1 MLPAFEVKTLQ
12 KIQHSAV
19 SLEMRTTSP
28 SNVIFNPWVLLLL
41 FCGFVGPFA
50 LDFHLHYPDEIYY
63 RDAAVKMLQTEDY
76 LTTYLGSGE
85 LRFKKP
91 ILTYWAVLAG
101 FKLFG
106 VHAFGSRIF
115 FLLAGAATVGLTYLL
130 GKTVFG
136 DRRIAGTAALISA
149 SNPILIFAATRSIPD
164 VLLVLTLT
172 GSALGFVGLLRD
184 GEQAKKMFLWLLYL
198 GLALAFEVKGLP
210 ALALGGIGILYLRFN
225 PWQRISWKKLL
236 YFPALLVA
244 LGIALFWFFAMW
256 QLHGPDF
263 LASFL
268 EDQVGTRVTSR
279 VWLVLQN
286 GTVASLLLLGM
297 FLPWVAL
304 AIPKLK
310 SALVTAWKENPQFFV
325 FALLWGLAIVG
336 MGALTSKFYERYLLP
351 VAPVLA
357 LWLAWILV
365 RGGGIDR
372 AKGLKVA
379 ALLLLSLVA
388 LVVGVNAWILVTGS
402 SILIKSFVFSDINW
416 VFLTGSSGGLEVVY
430 VGLGVLFLG
439 YGLRTLLRSAVL
451 PPKLLA
457 LSILF
462 LFFQVTG
469 ITRLISLPH
478 QGSQVAKAVE
488 DIGID
493 GAIGFAGNLH
503 EGSKIRM
510 SLGTS
515 YDLVDLSREGWK
527 EEAKNYNYLIMED
540 RLLSEWDTVGYRVRV
555 ASTHLDSKAIP
566 DFIRASSSAEREE
579 LREEHGKRYFFL
591 QKK

>member
-1 MLPAFEVKTLQ
+1 MRTAQ
-12 KIQHSAV
+12 SSAV
-19 SLEMRTTSP
+19 IS
-28 SNVIFNPWVLLLL
+28 NPWVLLLL
-41 FCGFVGPFA
+41 FCGLVGPFA

-63 RDAAVKMLQTEDY
+63 RDAAVKMLQTGDY

-130 GKTVFG
+130 GKTIFG
-136 DRRIAGTAALISA
+136 DRKIAGTAALIAA

-164 VLLVLTLT
+164 VLLVLTIT
-172 GSALGFVGLLRD
+172 VAALGFAGLLRD
-184 GEQAKKMFLWLLYL
+184 GEQAKKKFLWLLYL

-210 ALALGGIGILYLRFN
+210 AVALGGIGVLYLRFN
-225 PWQRISWKKLL
+225 PWQRLSWKKLL
-236 YFPALLVA
+236 YLPALLVA
-244 LGIALFWFFAMW
+244 IGIAVFWFVAMW
-256 QLHGPDF
+256 QLHGPAF
-263 LASFL
+263 LDSFL

-279 VWLVLQN
+279 LLLVLQN
-286 GTVASLLLLGM
+286 GTVASLLVVGM

-304 AIPKLK
+304 AIPKVK
-310 SALVTAWKENPQFFV
+310 DTLVTAWKENPQFFA

-357 LWLAWILV
+357 LWLAWIVV
-365 RGGGIDR
+365 RGGGLER
-372 AKGLKVA
+372 VKGLKIA
-379 ALLLLSLVA
+379 AVFLLSLVT
-388 LVVGVNAWILVTGS
+388 LVVGVNAWILVTES
-402 SILIKSFVFSDINW
+402 SVRLKSFVFSEINW
-416 VFLTGSSGGLEVVY
+416 VFLTGSSGELAFIY

-439 YGLRTLLRSAVL
+439 YGVWAFLRSAVL

-469 ITRLISLPH
+469 VTRLISLPH
-478 QGSQVAKAVE
+478 QGVQAAAVVEEMGVA
-488 DIGID
+488 GP
-493 GAIGFAGNLH
+493 IGFAGNLH
-503 EGSKIRM
+503 DGSKIRM
-510 SLGTS
+510 SLGTA

-527 EEAKNYNYLIMED
+527 EEAKSYTYLILED
-540 RLLSEWDTVGYRVRV
+540 RLLSEWDTVGYEVRV
-555 ASTHLDSKAIP
+555 ASTHLDSKSIP
-566 DFIRASSSAEREE
+566 DFLRASSTAAREE
-579 LREEHGKRYFFL
+579 LRVKQNRRYFL
-591 QKK
+591 LHKK

>member
-1 MLPAFEVKTLQ
+1 MRTAQ
-12 KIQHSAV
+12 SSAV
-19 SLEMRTTSP
+19 
-28 SNVIFNPWVLLLL
+28 IANPWVLLLL
-41 FCGFVGPFA
+41 FCGLVGPFA

-91 ILTYWAVLAG
+91 ILTYWAVLSG

-136 DRRIAGTAALISA
+136 DRKIAGTAALIAA
-149 SNPILIFAATRSIPD
+149 SNPILIFASTRSIPD
-164 VLLVLTLT
+164 VLLVLTIT
-172 GSALGFVGLLRD
+172 VSALGFAGLLRD
-184 GEQAKKMFLWLLYL
+184 GEQAKKKFLWLLYL

-210 ALALGGIGILYLRFN
+210 AVALGWIGLLYLRFN
-225 PWQRISWKKLL
+225 LWQQVSWKKLL
-236 YFPALLVA
+236 YLPALVVA
-244 LGIALFWFFAMW
+244 LGIAVFWFVAMW
-256 QLHGPDF
+256 QLHGPAF
-263 LASFL
+263 LDSFL

-279 VWLVLQN
+279 LLLVLQN
-286 GTVASLLLLGM
+286 GTVASVLLAGM

-304 AIPKLK
+304 AIPKAK
-310 SALVTAWKENPQFFV
+310 DTVVKARKENPQFFA
-325 FALLWGLAIVG
+325 FALLWGLAILG

-365 RGGGIDR
+365 RGGGLER
-372 AKGLKVA
+372 AKGLKLA
-379 ALLLLSLVA
+379 AVFLLSLVA
-388 LVVGVNAWILVTGS
+388 LLVGVNAWILVTGS
-402 SILIKSFVFSDINW
+402 SEWLS
-416 VFLTGSSGGLEVVY
+416 LVY

-439 YGLRTLLRSAVL
+439 YGGWAVLRSAVL

-462 LFFQVTG
+462 LFFQVSG

-478 QGSQVAKAVE
+478 QGIQAAAVVE
-488 DIGID
+488 EMGV
-493 GAIGFAGNLH
+493 GSPIGFAGNLH
-503 EGSKIRM
+503 TGSKIRM
-510 SLGTS
+510 SLGTA

-527 EEAKNYNYLIMED
+527 EEAKNYSYLILED
-540 RLLSEWDTVGYRVRV
+540 RLLSDWDTVGYEVRV
-555 ASTHLDSKAIP
+555 ASIHMDSKAIP
-566 DFIRASSSAEREE
+566 DLLLARSSAEREQ
-579 LREEHGKRYFFL
+579 LRVEQVRRYYL
-591 QKK
+591 LEKK

>member
-1 MLPAFEVKTLQ
+1 MRAAQ
-12 KIQHSAV
+12 SSAV
-19 SLEMRTTSP
+19 
-28 SNVIFNPWVLLLL
+28 IANPWVLLLL
-41 FCGFVGPFA
+41 FCGLVGPFA

-63 RDAAVKMLQTEDY
+63 RDASVKMLQTGDY

-91 ILTYWAVLAG
+91 ILTYWVVLAG

-106 VHAFGSRIF
+106 VHAFGSRVF

-130 GKTVFG
+130 GKTIFG
-136 DRRIAGTAALISA
+136 DRKIAGTAALIAA
-149 SNPILIFAATRSIPD
+149 SNPILIFASTRSIPD
-164 VLLVLTLT
+164 VLLVLTIT
-172 GSALGFVGLLRD
+172 VAALGFAGLLRD
-184 GEQAKKMFLWLLYL
+184 GEQAKKKFLWLLYL

-210 ALALGGIGILYLRFN
+210 AVALGGIGILYLRFN
-225 PWQRISWKKLL
+225 PWQQVSWKKLL
-236 YFPALLVA
+236 YLPALLVA
-244 LGIALFWFFAMW
+244 LGIAVFWFVAMW
-256 QLHGPDF
+256 QLHGPAF
-263 LASFL
+263 LDSFL

-279 VWLVLQN
+279 LLLVLQN
-286 GTVASLLLLGM
+286 GTVASLLLVGM

-310 SALVTAWKENPQFFV
+310 DTLVTAWKENPQFFA

-357 LWLAWILV
+357 LWLAWIVV
-365 RGGGIDR
+365 RGGGLER
-372 AKGLKVA
+372 VKGLKIA
-379 ALLLLSLVA
+379 AVFLLSLVT
-388 LVVGVNAWILVTGS
+388 LVVGVNAWILVTES
-402 SILIKSFVFSDINW
+402 SVRLKSFVFSEINW
-416 VFLTGSSGGLEVVY
+416 VFLTGSSGELAFIY

-439 YGLRTLLRSAVL
+439 YGVWTLLHSSDL

-478 QGSQVAKAVE
+478 QGVQAAAVVE
-488 DIGID
+488 EMGEA
-493 GAIGFAGNLH
+493 GPIGFAGNLH

-510 SLGTS
+510 SLGIA

-527 EEAKNYNYLIMED
+527 EEAKSYTYLILED
-540 RLLSEWDTVGYRVRV
+540 RLLSEWDTVGYEVRV

-566 DFIRASSSAEREE
+566 DFLRASSTAAREE
-579 LREEHGKRYFFL
+579 LRLKQGKSYFLL

>member
-1 MLPAFEVKTLQ
+1 MRAAQP
-12 KIQHSAV
+12 SAV
-19 SLEMRTTSP
+19 IS
-28 SNVIFNPWVLLLL
+28 NPWVLLLL
-41 FCGFVGPFA
+41 FCVLVGPFA

-63 RDAAVKMLQTEDY
+63 RDAAVKMLQTGDY

-130 GKTVFG
+130 GKTIFG
-136 DRRIAGTAALISA
+136 DRKIAGTAALIAA
-149 SNPILIFAATRSIPD
+149 SNPILIFASTRSIPD
-164 VLLVLTLT
+164 VLLVLTMT
-172 GSALGFVGLLRD
+172 GSALGFAGLLRD
-184 GEQAKKMFLWLLYL
+184 GEQAKKKFLWLLYL

-210 ALALGGIGILYLRFN
+210 AMALGGIGILYLRFN
-225 PWQRISWKKLL
+225 PWQRVSWKKLL
-236 YFPALLVA
+236 YLPALLVA
-244 LGIALFWFFAMW
+244 LGIAMFWFVAMW
-256 QLHGPDF
+256 QLHGPVF
-263 LASFL
+263 LAIFL

-279 VWLVLQN
+279 LLLVLQN
-286 GTVASLLLLGM
+286 GTVASLLLVGM

-304 AIPKLK
+304 AIPKAK
-310 SALVTAWKENPQFFV
+310 DTLVTAWKENPQFFA
-325 FALLWGLAIVG
+325 FALLWGLAILG

-365 RGGGIDR
+365 RGGGFER

-379 ALLLLSLVA
+379 AMILLSLVT
-388 LVVGVNAWILVTGS
+388 LVVGVNVWMVITGS
-402 SILIKSFVFSDINW
+402 GDGLSF
-416 VFLTGSSGGLEVVY
+416 VY

-439 YGLRTLLRSAVL
+439 YGVWAFLRSSVL

-469 ITRLISLPH
+469 VTRLISLPH
-478 QGSQVAKAVE
+478 QGVQAAAVVEEMGVA
-488 DIGID
+488 GP
-493 GAIGFAGNLH
+493 IGFAGNLH

-510 SLGTS
+510 SLGTA

-527 EEAKNYNYLIMED
+527 EEAKNYTYLILED
-540 RLLSEWDTVGYRVRV
+540 RLLSEWDTVGYEVRV

-566 DFIRASSSAEREE
+566 DFLRASSSAAREE
-579 LREEHGKRYFFL
+579 LRAKQGKSYYFL

>member
-1 MLPAFEVKTLQ
+1 MRTAQP
-12 KIQHSAV
+12 SAV
-19 SLEMRTTSP
+19 IS
-28 SNVIFNPWVLLLL
+28 NPWVLLLL
-41 FCGFVGPFA
+41 FCVLVGPFA

-63 RDAAVKMLQTEDY
+63 RDAAVKMLQTGDY

-136 DRRIAGTAALISA
+136 DRKIAGVAALIAA

-172 GSALGFVGLLRD
+172 GSALGFAGLLRD
-184 GEQAKKMFLWLLYL
+184 GEQAKKKFLWLLYL

-210 ALALGGIGILYLRFN
+210 AVALGGIGILYLRFN
-225 PWQRISWKKLL
+225 PWQRVSWKKLL
-236 YFPALLVA
+236 YLPALLVA
-244 LGIALFWFFAMW
+244 LGIAMFWFVAMW
-256 QLHGPDF
+256 QLHGPVF
-263 LASFL
+263 LAIFL

-279 VWLVLQN
+279 LLLVLQN
-286 GTVASLLLLGM
+286 GTVASLLLVGM

-304 AIPKLK
+304 AIPKAK
-310 SALVTAWKENPQFFV
+310 DTLVTAWKENPQFFA
-325 FALLWGLAIVG
+325 FALLWGLAILG

-365 RGGGIDR
+365 RGGGFER

-379 ALLLLSLVA
+379 AMILLSLVT
-388 LVVGVNAWILVTGS
+388 LVVGVNVWMVITGS
-402 SILIKSFVFSDINW
+402 GDGLSF
-416 VFLTGSSGGLEVVY
+416 VY

-439 YGLRTLLRSAVL
+439 YGVWAFLRSSVL

-469 ITRLISLPH
+469 VTRLISLPH
-478 QGSQVAKAVE
+478 QGVQAAAVVEEMGVA
-488 DIGID
+488 GP
-493 GAIGFAGNLH
+493 IGFAGNLH

-510 SLGTS
+510 SLGTA

-527 EEAKNYNYLIMED
+527 EEAKNYTYLILED
-540 RLLSEWDTVGYRVRV
+540 RLLSEWDTVGYEVRV

-566 DFIRASSSAEREE
+566 DFLRASSSAAREE
-579 LREEHGKRYFFL
+579 LRAKQGKSYYFL

>member
-1 MLPAFEVKTLQ
+1 MRAAQ
-12 KIQHSAV
+12 SSAV
-19 SLEMRTTSP
+19 
-28 SNVIFNPWVLLLL
+28 IANPWVLLLL
-41 FCGFVGPFA
+41 FCGLVGPFA

-63 RDAAVKMLQTEDY
+63 RDAAVKMLQTGDY

-106 VHAFGSRIF
+106 VHALGSRFF

-136 DRRIAGTAALISA
+136 DRKIAGTAALIAA

-164 VLLVLTLT
+164 VLLVLTIT
-172 GSALGFVGLLRD
+172 GSALGFAGLLRD
-184 GEQAKKMFLWLLYL
+184 GEQAKKKFLWLLYL

-210 ALALGGIGILYLRFN
+210 AVALGGIGILYLRFN

-236 YFPALLVA
+236 FLPALLVA
-244 LGIALFWFFAMW
+244 LAIAVFWFVAMW
-256 QLHGPDF
+256 HLHGPAF
-263 LASFL
+263 LDSFL

-279 VWLVLQN
+279 LLLVLQN
-286 GTVASLLLLGM
+286 GTVASLLLVGM
-297 FLPWVAL
+297 FLPWVTL

-310 SALVTAWKENPQFFV
+310 DTVVTAWKENPQFFA
-325 FALLWGLAIVG
+325 FALLWGLAILG

-351 VAPVLA
+351 VAPMLA

-365 RGGGIDR
+365 RGGGLER
-372 AKGLKVA
+372 AKALKVA
-379 ALLLLSLVA
+379 AVILLSLVT
-388 LVVGVNAWILVTGS
+388 LVVGVNCWFLATGS
-402 SILIKSFVFSDINW
+402 SEW
-416 VFLTGSSGGLEVVY
+416 VPVIY

-439 YGLRTLLRSAVL
+439 YGIWAILRSAVL

-462 LFFQVTG
+462 LFFQLTG

-478 QGSQVAKAVE
+478 QGVQAAAVVEEMGVA
-488 DIGID
+488 GP
-493 GAIGFAGNLH
+493 IGFAGNLH

-510 SLGTS
+510 SLGTA

-527 EEAKNYNYLIMED
+527 EEAKSYTYLILED
-540 RLLSEWDTVGYRVRV
+540 RLLSEWDTVGYEVRV

-566 DFIRASSSAEREE
+566 DFLRARSTTAREE
-579 LREEHGKRYFFL
+579 LRVKQGIRYFLL

>member
-1 MLPAFEVKTLQ
+1 MRAAPT
-12 KIQHSAV
+12 SAV
-19 SLEMRTTSP
+19 IS
-28 SNVIFNPWVLLLL
+28 NPWVLLLL
-41 FCGFVGPFA
+41 FCGLVGPFA

-63 RDAAVKMLQTEDY
+63 RDAAVKMMQTGDY

-106 VHAFGSRIF
+106 VHAFGSRFF

-149 SNPILIFAATRSIPD
+149 SNPILIFAASRSIPD

-172 GSALGFVGLLRD
+172 GSALGFAGLLRD
-184 GEQAKKMFLWLLYL
+184 GEQTKKKFLWLLYL

-210 ALALGGIGILYLRFN
+210 AVALGGIGVLYLRFN

-236 YFPALLVA
+236 YLPALLVA
-244 LGIALFWFFAMW
+244 LGIALFWFAAMW
-256 QLHGPDF
+256 QLHGSVF

-279 VWLVLQN
+279 VLLVLQN
-286 GTVASLLLLGM
+286 AAVASLLLVGM
-297 FLPWVAL
+297 FFPWIAL

-310 SALVTAWKENPQFFV
+310 NTMATAWKENPQFFA
-325 FALLWGLAIVG
+325 FALLWGLAILG

-365 RGGGIDR
+365 RGGGLDR
-372 AKGLKVA
+372 AKGLKIA
-379 ALLLLSLVA
+379 AVFLLSLVG
-388 LVVGVNAWILVTGS
+388 LVVGVNAWLLGTGS
-402 SILIKSFVFSDINW
+402 GDSWSFVYL
-416 VFLTGSSGGLEVVY
+416 V
-430 VGLGVLFLG
+430 LGVLFLG
-439 YGLRTLLRSAVL
+439 YGVWAILRSAIL
-451 PPKLLA
+451 PPKVLA

-462 LFFQVTG
+462 LFFQVSG

-478 QGSQVAKAVE
+478 QGVQAKEVVE
-488 DIGID
+488 QLRVNGSIC
-493 GAIGFAGNLH
+493 FAGGLH

-510 SLGTS
+510 SLGPA
-515 YDLVDLSREGWK
+515 YELVHLSRDGWK
-527 EEAKNYNYLIMED
+527 EEAKEFRYLILED
-540 RLLSEWDTVGYRVRV
+540 RLLSEWDTLGYNVQV
-555 ASTHLDSKAIP
+555 ASTDLDSKAIP
-566 DFIRASSSAEREE
+566 DFLLAGSSAEREK
-579 LREEHGKRYFFL
+579 LRMKQGRTYFL
-591 QKK
+591 LIKK

>member
-1 MLPAFEVKTLQ
+1 MRTAQP
-12 KIQHSAV
+12 SAV
-19 SLEMRTTSP
+19 IS
-28 SNVIFNPWVLLLL
+28 NPWLLLLL
-41 FCGFVGPFA
+41 FCGLIGPFA
-50 LDFHLHYPDEIYY
+50 LDFHMHYPDEIYY
-63 RDAAVKMLQTEDY
+63 RDAAVKMLQTGDY

-106 VHAFGSRIF
+106 VHAFGSRFF

-164 VLLVLTLT
+164 VLLVLTMT
-172 GSALGFVGLLRD
+172 GSALGFAGILRD
-184 GEQAKKMFLWLLYL
+184 GEQAKKKFLWLLYL
-198 GLALAFEVKGLP
+198 GLGFAFEVKGLP
-210 ALALGGIGILYLRFN
+210 AVALGGIGILYLLFN
-225 PWQRISWKKLL
+225 PWKRISWKKLFYL
-236 YFPALLVA
+236 PALILA
-244 LGIALFWFFAMW
+244 LCIALFWFVAMW
-256 QLHGPDF
+256 KLHGPVF

-279 VWLVLQN
+279 VLLVLQN
-286 GTVASLLLLGM
+286 GTVASLLLVGI

-310 SALVTAWKENPQFFV
+310 STLVNAWKENPQFFA
-325 FALLWGLAIVG
+325 FAILWGLAILG

-365 RGGGIDR
+365 RGGGLDR
-372 AKGLKVA
+372 AKGMKIA
-379 ALLLLSLVA
+379 AVFLLSLVA
-388 LVVGVNAWILVTGS
+388 LLVGVNAWLLGTGS
-402 SILIKSFVFSDINW
+402 ADGLSF
-416 VFLTGSSGGLEVVY
+416 VY
-430 VGLGVLFLG
+430 VGIGILFLG
-439 YGLRTLLRSAVL
+439 YGVWEFLRSDIL
-451 PPKLLA
+451 PPKVLT
-457 LSILF
+457 LSLLF

-478 QGSQVAKAVE
+478 QGSQVAKVVE
-488 DIGID
+488 EIGLE
-493 GAIGFAGNLH
+493 GPIGFAGNFH

-510 SLGTS
+510 SLGPA
-515 YDLVDLSREGWK
+515 YEVVDLPRDGWK
-527 EEAKNYNYLIMED
+527 EEAKGYNYLILED
-540 RLLSEWDTVGYRVRV
+540 RLLSEWDTVGYKEVRV

-566 DFIRASSSAEREE
+566 DFLRASSSAEREE
-579 LREEHGKRYFFL
+579 LREERAKRYYFL

>member
-1 MLPAFEVKTLQ
+1 MGAKGFLKSTFLTAFGQNASCFCSNSLQ
-12 KIQHSAV
+12 KSQLPAV
-19 SLEMRTTSP
+19 SLGMRAAPTSVLI
-28 SNVIFNPWVLLLL
+28 SNPWVLLLL
-41 FCGFVGPFA
+41 FCGLLGPFA

-63 RDAAVKMLQTEDY
+63 RDAAVKMLQTGDY

-106 VHAFGSRIF
+106 VHALGSRIF

-136 DRRIAGTAALISA
+136 DRKIAGTAALISA

-172 GSALGFVGLLRD
+172 VSALGFAGLLRD
-184 GEQAKKMFLWLLYL
+184 GEQAKNKFLWMLYL
-198 GLALAFEVKGLP
+198 GLGLAFEVKGLP
-210 ALALGGIGILYLRFN
+210 AVALGGIGVLYLRFN

-236 YFPALLVA
+236 YLPALLVA
-244 LGIALFWFFAMW
+244 LGIALFWFVAMW
-256 QLHGPDF
+256 QLHGPAF

-279 VWLVLQN
+279 VLLVLQN
-286 GTVASLLLLGM
+286 GTVASLLLVGM

-310 SALVTAWKENPQFFV
+310 STLATVWKENPQFFA

-365 RGGGIDR
+365 RGGGLER

-379 ALLLLSLVA
+379 AIFLLSLVG
-388 LVVGVNAWILVTGS
+388 LVLGVNAWLLGTGS
-402 SILIKSFVFSDINW
+402 GDGWSFVY
-416 VFLTGSSGGLEVVY
+416 LA
-430 VGLGVLFLG
+430 LGVLFVG
-439 YGLRTLLRSAVL
+439 YGLWALLQSAVL
-451 PPKLLA
+451 PPKELA

-462 LFFQVTG
+462 LFFQLSG

-478 QGSQVAKAVE
+478 QGIQAKEAVE
-488 DIGID
+488 QLRLD
-493 GAIGFAGNLH
+493 APIGFAGGLH

-510 SLGTS
+510 SLGPG
-515 YDLVDLSREGWK
+515 YELIDLSRENWK
-527 EEAKNYNYLIMED
+527 EGAKGFKYLILED
-540 RLLSEWDTVGYRVRV
+540 RLLVDWDTLGYEVHV
-555 ASTHLDSKAIP
+555 ASTHLNSKAIP
-566 DFIRASSSAEREE
+566 DFLKASSSAERKKI
-579 LREEHGKRYFFL
+579 REEQGKRYYFL

>member
-1 MLPAFEVKTLQ
+1 MRAAPT
-12 KIQHSAV
+12 SAV
-19 SLEMRTTSP
+19 IS
-28 SNVIFNPWVLLLL
+28 NPWVLLLL
-41 FCGFVGPFA
+41 FCGLLGPFA

-63 RDAAVKMLQTEDY
+63 RDAAVKMMQTGDY

-91 ILTYWAVLAG
+91 ILTYWAVLSG

-106 VHAFGSRIF
+106 VHAFGSRFF

-172 GSALGFVGLLRD
+172 GSALGFAGLLRD
-184 GEQAKKMFLWLLYL
+184 GEQAKSKFLWLLYL

-210 ALALGGIGILYLRFN
+210 AVALGGIGILYLLYN

-236 YFPALLVA
+236 YLPALLVA
-244 LGIALFWFFAMW
+244 LGIALFWFVAMW
-256 QLHGPDF
+256 QLHGPVF

-279 VWLVLQN
+279 VLLVLQN
-286 GTVASLLLLGM
+286 GTVASLLLVGM
-297 FLPWVAL
+297 LLPWVAL

-310 SALVTAWKENPQFFV
+310 STLATAWKENPQFFV

-365 RGGGIDR
+365 RGGGLER
-372 AKGLKVA
+372 AKGLKIA
-379 ALLLLSLVA
+379 AVFLLSLVG
-388 LVVGVNAWILVTGS
+388 LVVGVNAWILVTES
-402 SILIKSFVFSDINW
+402 SVRLKSFVFSEINW
-416 VFLTGSSGGLEVVY
+416 VFLTGSSKGLAVFY

-462 LFFQVTG
+462 LFFQLSG

-478 QGSQVAKAVE
+478 QGNQAQEVVQE
-488 DIGID
+488 QGIN
-493 GAIGFAGNLH
+493 APIGFAGNLH
-503 EGSKIRM
+503 VGSKIRM
-510 SLGTS
+510 SLGPA
-515 YDLVDLSREGWK
+515 YDLIDLSRENWK
-527 EEAKNYNYLIMED
+527 EEAKGYSYLILED
-540 RLLSEWDTVGYRVRV
+540 RLLSEWDTLGYTVQL
-555 ASTHLDSKAIP
+555 ASTDLDSKAIP
-566 DFIRASSSAEREE
+566 DFLLAGSSAERDK
-579 LREEHGKRYFFL
+579 LREEQGKRYYFL

>member
-1 MLPAFEVKTLQ
+1 M
-12 KIQHSAV
+12 SATPTP
-19 SLEMRTTSP
+19 SLIS
-28 SNVIFNPWVLLLL
+28 NPWVLLLL
-41 FCGFVGPFA
+41 FCGLLGPFA

-63 RDAAVKMLQTEDY
+63 RDAAVKMLQTGDY

-106 VHAFGSRIF
+106 VHALGSRIF
-115 FLLAGAATVGLTYLL
+115 FLLAGTATVGLTYLL
-130 GKTVFG
+130 GKILFG

-149 SNPILIFAATRSIPD
+149 SNSILIFAATRSIPD

-172 GSALGFVGLLRD
+172 VSALGFAGLLRD
-184 GEQAKKMFLWLLYL
+184 GEQAKNKFLWMLYL
-198 GLALAFEVKGLP
+198 GLGLAFEVKGLP
-210 ALALGGIGILYLRFN
+210 AVALGGIGVLYLRFN

-236 YFPALLVA
+236 YLPALLVA
-244 LGIALFWFFAMW
+244 LGIALFWFVAMW
-256 QLHGPDF
+256 ELHGPVF

-279 VWLVLQN
+279 VLLVLQN
-286 GTVASLLLLGM
+286 GTVASLLLVGM

-304 AIPKLK
+304 AIPKAKHTL
-310 SALVTAWKENPQFFV
+310 ATAWKENPQFFA

-365 RGGGIDR
+365 RGGGLER

-379 ALLLLSLVA
+379 AVFLLSLVA
-388 LVVGVNAWILVTGS
+388 LLVGVNAWILVTES
-402 SILIKSFVFSDINW
+402 SVQLKSFVFSEINW
-416 VFLTGSSGGLEVVY
+416 VFLTGSSRGLAVFY
-430 VGLGVLFLG
+430 VGMGVLFLG
-439 YGLRTLLRSAVL
+439 YGLRTLLRSSVM

-462 LFFQVTG
+462 LFFQLSG

-478 QGSQVAKAVE
+478 QGIQAKVAVE
-488 DIGID
+488 QLGVD
-493 GAIGFAGNLH
+493 APIGFAGNLH
-503 EGSKIRM
+503 VGSKIRM
-510 SLGTS
+510 SLGLG
-515 YDLVDLSREGWK
+515 YDLIDLSRENWK
-527 EEAKNYNYLIMED
+527 EEAKGYSYLILED
-540 RLLSEWDTVGYRVRV
+540 RLLSEWDTLGYTVKV
-555 ASTHLDSKAIP
+555 ASTDLASKAIP
-566 DFIRASSSAEREE
+566 DFISARSSAERDK
-579 LREEHGKRYFFL
+579 LRKEQGRTYFL
-591 QKK
+591 LEKK

>member
-1 MLPAFEVKTLQ
+1 MRTAQP
-12 KIQHSAV
+12 SAV
-19 SLEMRTTSP
+19 
-28 SNVIFNPWVLLLL
+28 IANPWVLVLL
-41 FCGFVGPFA
+41 FCGLVGPFA

-63 RDAAVKMLQTEDY
+63 RDAAVKMLQTGDY

-91 ILTYWAVLAG
+91 ILPYWAVLAG

-106 VHAFGSRIF
+106 VHAFGSRFF
-115 FLLAGAATVGLTYLL
+115 FLVAGAATVGLTYLL
-130 GKTVFG
+130 GKIVFG

-172 GSALGFVGLLRD
+172 GSALGFAGLLRD
-184 GEQAKKMFLWLLYL
+184 GEQAKKKFLWLLYL

-210 ALALGGIGILYLRFN
+210 AVALGGIGILYLRFN

-236 YFPALLVA
+236 YLPALIVA
-244 LGIALFWFFAMW
+244 IGIALFWFVAMW
-256 QLHGPDF
+256 QLHGPVF
-263 LASFL
+263 LAGFL

-279 VWLVLQN
+279 VLLVLQN
-286 GTVASLLLLGM
+286 GTVASLLLIGM

-310 SALVTAWKENPQFFV
+310 NALVTAWKENPQFFA
-325 FALLWGLAIVG
+325 FAILWGLAILG

-365 RGGGIDR
+365 RGGGLDR

-379 ALLLLSLVA
+379 AVLLLSLVA
-388 LVVGVNAWILVTGS
+388 LVVGVNAWLLFTGS
-402 SILIKSFVFSDINW
+402 GDGWSFVY
-416 VFLTGSSGGLEVVY
+416 LA
-430 VGLGVLFLG
+430 LGALFLG
-439 YGLRTLLRSAVL
+439 YGLWAFLRSAVL

-457 LSILF
+457 LSLLF

-478 QGSQVAKAVE
+478 QGVQAAAVVE
-488 DIGID
+488 EMGVR
-493 GAIGFAGNLH
+493 GPIGFAGNLH

-527 EEAKNYNYLIMED
+527 EEAKNYSYLILED
-540 RLLSEWDTVGYRVRV
+540 RLLSEWDTVGYRVQV

-566 DFIRASSSAEREE
+566 DFIRASSSAAREE
-579 LREEHGKRYFFL
+579 LWEEQGRSYYFL

>member
-1 MLPAFEVKTLQ
+1 MRAAPT
-12 KIQHSAV
+12 SAV
-19 SLEMRTTSP
+19 IS
-28 SNVIFNPWVLLLL
+28 NPWLLLLL
-41 FCGFVGPFA
+41 FCGLVGPFA
-50 LDFHLHYPDEIYY
+50 LDFHMHYPDEIYY
-63 RDAAVKMLQTEDY
+63 RDAAVKMMQTGDY

-106 VHAFGSRIF
+106 VHAFGSRFF

-130 GKTVFG
+130 GKIVFG
-136 DRRIAGTAALISA
+136 DRKIAGLAALISA

-172 GSALGFVGLLRD
+172 GSAVGFAGLLRD
-184 GEQAKKMFLWLLYL
+184 GNQAKSKFLWMLYL

-210 ALALGGIGILYLRFN
+210 ALALGGIGILYLLFN
-225 PWQRISWKKLL
+225 PWQRVSWKKLL
-236 YFPALLVA
+236 YLPALLVA
-244 LGIALFWFFAMW
+244 LCIALFWFVAMW
-256 QLHGPDF
+256 QLHGPVF
-263 LASFL
+263 LAGFL

-279 VWLVLQN
+279 VLLVLQN
-286 GTVASLLLLGM
+286 GTVASLLLVGM

-304 AIPKLK
+304 AIPKVK
-310 SALVTAWKENPQFFV
+310 SALATTWKENPQFFA

-365 RGGGIDR
+365 RGGGLDR

-379 ALLLLSLVA
+379 AVFLLSLVG

-402 SILIKSFVFSDINW
+402 SVRLKSFVFSEINW
-416 VFLTGSSGGLEVVY
+416 VFLTGSSRGLAVVY

-462 LFFQVTG
+462 LFFQISG

-478 QGSQVAKAVE
+478 QGVQAKEAVE
-488 DIGID
+488 QLGVD
-493 GAIGFAGNLH
+493 APIGFAGGLH

-510 SLGTS
+510 SLGPA
-515 YDLVDLSREGWK
+515 YDLIDLSRENWK
-527 EEAKNYNYLIMED
+527 EEAKGYSYLILED
-540 RLLSEWDTVGYRVRV
+540 RLLSEWDTLGYDVHV
-555 ASTHLDSKAIP
+555 ASIHLDSKAIP
-566 DFIRASSSAEREE
+566 DFLRASSSVEREE
-579 LREEHGKRYFFL
+579 LRVKQGRTYFL
-591 QKK
+591 LEKK

>member
-1 MLPAFEVKTLQ
+1 MRTAPS
-12 KIQHSAV
+12 SAV
-19 SLEMRTTSP
+19 IS
-28 SNVIFNPWVLLLL
+28 NPWVLALL
-41 FCGFVGPFA
+41 FCVLVGPFA

-63 RDAAVKMLQTEDY
+63 RDAAVKMLQTGDY

-136 DRRIAGTAALISA
+136 DRKIAGVAALIAA
-149 SNPILIFAATRSIPD
+149 SNPILIFASTRSIPD
-164 VLLVLTLT
+164 VLLVLTMT
-172 GSALGFVGLLRD
+172 GSALGFAGLLRD
-184 GEQAKKMFLWLLYL
+184 GEQAKKKFLWLLYL

-210 ALALGGIGILYLRFN
+210 AVALGGIGILYLRFN
-225 PWQRISWKKLL
+225 PWQRVSWKKLL
-236 YFPALLVA
+236 YLPALLVA
-244 LGIALFWFFAMW
+244 LGIAIFWFVAMW
-256 QLHGPDF
+256 QQHGPAF
-263 LASFL
+263 LDNFL

-279 VWLVLQN
+279 LLLVLQN
-286 GTVASLLLLGM
+286 GTVASLLLVGM

-304 AIPKLK
+304 AIPKVK
-310 SALVTAWKENPQFFV
+310 STLATAWKENPQFFA
-325 FALLWGLAIVG
+325 FAILWGLAILG

-365 RGGGIDR
+365 RGGGLDR

-379 ALLLLSLVA
+379 AVLLLSLVA
-388 LVVGVNAWILVTGS
+388 LVVGVNAWLLFTGS
-402 SILIKSFVFSDINW
+402 GDGWSFVY
-416 VFLTGSSGGLEVVY
+416 LA
-430 VGLGVLFLG
+430 LGVLFLG
-439 YGLRTLLRSAVL
+439 YGVWAFLRFAVL

-462 LFFQVTG
+462 LFFQLTG
-469 ITRLISLPH
+469 NTRLISLPH
-478 QGSQVAKAVE
+478 QGSQAAAVVE
-488 DIGID
+488 EIGVD
-493 GAIGFAGNLH
+493 GPIGFAGNLH

-510 SLGTS
+510 SLGTA

-527 EEAKNYNYLIMED
+527 EEAKNYSYLILED
-540 RLLSEWDTVGYRVRV
+540 RLLSEWDTVGYRVHV

-566 DFIRASSSAEREE
+566 DFIRASSSAAREE
-579 LREEHGKRYFFL
+579 LWVKQGRSYYFL
-591 QKK
+591 QNK

>member
-1 MLPAFEVKTLQ
+1 MRAAPS
-12 KIQHSAV
+12 SAV
-19 SLEMRTTSP
+19 IS
-28 SNVIFNPWVLLLL
+28 NPWVLLLL
-41 FCGFVGPFA
+41 FCGLVGPFA

-63 RDAAVKMLQTEDY
+63 RDAAVKMLQTGDY
-76 LTTYLGSGE
+76 LTTFLGSGE

-101 FKLFG
+101 FKFFG
-106 VHAFGSRIF
+106 VHAFGSRVF
-115 FLLAGAATVGLTYLL
+115 FLLAGATTVGLTYLL

-136 DRRIAGTAALISA
+136 DRKIAGTAALIAA

-164 VLLVLTLT
+164 VLLVLTIT
-172 GSALGFVGLLRD
+172 GSALGFAGLLRD
-184 GEQAKKMFLWLLYL
+184 GEQAKKKFLWLLYL

-225 PWQRISWKKLL
+225 PWQRISWRKLL
-236 YFPALLVA
+236 YLPALLVA
-244 LGIALFWFFAMW
+244 LAIAVSWFVAMW
-256 QLHGPDF
+256 KLHGPAF

-286 GTVASLLLLGM
+286 GTVASLLLVGM

-304 AIPKLK
+304 AIPKAK
-310 SALVTAWKENPQFFV
+310 DTLVKAWKENPQFFA
-325 FALLWGLAIVG
+325 FALLWGLAILG

-365 RGGGIDR
+365 RGGGLER
-372 AKGLKVA
+372 ANGLKVA
-379 ALLLLSLVA
+379 ALLLLSLVT
-388 LVVGVNAWILVTGS
+388 LLVGVNAWVLVTGS
-402 SILIKSFVFSDINW
+402 GGW
-416 VFLTGSSGGLEVVY
+416 VSVGYVV
-430 VGLGVLFLG
+430 LGVLFLG
-439 YGLRTLLRSAVL
+439 YGVWTFLRSAVL

-478 QGSQVAKAVE
+478 QGIQAAAIVKEIGAV
-488 DIGID
+488 GP
-493 GAIGFAGNLH
+493 IGFAGNLH
-503 EGSKIRM
+503 DGSKIRM
-510 SLGTS
+510 SLGTA

-527 EEAKNYNYLIMED
+527 EEAKNYTYLILED
-540 RLLSEWDTVGYRVRV
+540 RLLYEWDTVGYEVRV
-555 ASTHLDSKAIP
+555 AGSRLNSKAIP
-566 DFIRASSSAEREE
+566 DFIRASSLAEREE
-579 LREEHGKRYFFL
+579 LLVKQGRTYFL
-591 QKK
+591 LEKKESRKVSPPG

>member
-1 MLPAFEVKTLQ
+1 MRTAPS
-12 KIQHSAV
+12 SAV
-19 SLEMRTTSP
+19 
-28 SNVIFNPWVLLLL
+28 IANPWVLVLL
-41 FCGFVGPFA
+41 FCGLVGPFA

-63 RDAAVKMLQTEDY
+63 RDAAVKMLQNDDY

-106 VHAFGSRIF
+106 VHALGSRIF
-115 FLLAGAATVGLTYLL
+115 FLLGGAATVGLTYLL
-130 GKTVFG
+130 GKALFR
-136 DRRIAGTAALISA
+136 DRKIAGLAALIAA
-149 SNPILIFAATRSIPD
+149 SNPMLIFAATRSIPD

-172 GSALGFVGLLRD
+172 GSALGFAGLLRD
-184 GEQAKKMFLWLLYL
+184 GEQANKKFLWLLYL

-210 ALALGGIGILYLRFN
+210 AVALGGIGILYLRFN

-236 YFPALLVA
+236 YLPALLVA
-244 LGIALFWFFAMW
+244 IGIALFWFVAMW
-256 QLHGPDF
+256 QLYGPVF
-263 LASFL
+263 LAGFL

-279 VWLVLQN
+279 VLLVLQN
-286 GTVASLLLLGM
+286 GTVASLLLIGM
-297 FLPWVAL
+297 FLPWLAL
-304 AIPKLK
+304 AIPKAKDIL
-310 SALVTAWKENPQFFV
+310 ATAWKENPQFFA
-325 FALLWGLAIVG
+325 FAILWGLAILG

-365 RGGGIDR
+365 RGGGLDR

-379 ALLLLSLVA
+379 AVLLLSLVA
-388 LVVGVNAWILVTGS
+388 LVVGVNAWLLFTGS
-402 SILIKSFVFSDINW
+402 GDGWSFAY
-416 VFLTGSSGGLEVVY
+416 LA
-430 VGLGVLFLG
+430 LGVLFLG
-439 YGLRTLLRSAVL
+439 YGVRAFLRSAVL

-478 QGSQVAKAVE
+478 QGSQVATVVE
-488 DIGID
+488 EMGVE
-493 GAIGFAGNLH
+493 GPIGFAGSLH

-515 YDLVDLSREGWK
+515 YDLVDLSRDGWK
-527 EEAKNYNYLIMED
+527 EEAKNYSYLILED
-540 RLLSEWDTVGYRVRV
+540 RLLSEMDAVGFEVLV

-566 DFIRASSSAEREE
+566 DFVRASSSAKREK
-579 LREEHGKRYFFL
+579 LREEQGKRYYFL
-591 QKK
+591 QKKINPKESPSGLLD

>member
-1 MLPAFEVKTLQ
+1 MRTASS
-12 KIQHSAV
+12 SAV
-19 SLEMRTTSP
+19 IS
-28 SNVIFNPWVLLLL
+28 NPWVLLLL
-41 FCGFVGPFA
+41 FCGLVGPFA

-63 RDAAVKMLQTEDY
+63 RDAAVKMLQNGDY

-130 GKTVFG
+130 GKVLFR
-136 DRRIAGTAALISA
+136 DRKIAGLAALIAA
-149 SNPILIFAATRSIPD
+149 SNPILIFASTRSIPD
-164 VLLVLTLT
+164 ILLVLTIT
-172 GSALGFVGLLRD
+172 GSALGFAGLLRD
-184 GEQAKKMFLWLLYL
+184 GEQANKKFLWLLYL

-210 ALALGGIGILYLRFN
+210 AVALGGIGILYLRFN

-236 YFPALLVA
+236 YFPALLAA
-244 LGIALFWFFAMW
+244 LGIALFWFVAMW
-256 QLHGPDF
+256 QLHGPVF

-279 VWLVLQN
+279 VVLVLQN
-286 GTVASLLLLGM
+286 GTVASLLLVGM
-297 FLPWVAL
+297 FLPWAAL

-310 SALVTAWKENPQFFV
+310 PTVATAWKENPQFFAFV
-325 FALLWGLAIVG
+325 LLWGLAIVG

-365 RGGGIDR
+365 RGGGLDR
-372 AKGLKVA
+372 AKGLKIA
-379 ALLLLSLVA
+379 AVFLLSLVVF
-388 LVVGVNAWILVTGS
+388 VVGVNAWLLATGS
-402 SILIKSFVFSDINW
+402 SDGWSFVY
-416 VFLTGSSGGLEVVY
+416 LA
-430 VGLGVLFLG
+430 LGILFLG
-439 YGLRTLLRSAVL
+439 YGVWAFLRSAVL

-478 QGSQVAKAVE
+478 QGSQVAKVVE
-488 DIGID
+488 DIGLD
-493 GAIGFAGNLH
+493 GPIGFAGNLH

-510 SLGTS
+510 SLGPA
-515 YDLVDLSREGWK
+515 YDVIDLSREGWK
-527 EEAKNYNYLIMED
+527 EEAKGYTYLILED
-540 RLLSEWDTVGYRVRV
+540 RLLAEWDTVGYVVRV
-555 ASTHLDSKAIP
+555 AGTRLDSKAIP
-566 DFIRASSSAEREE
+566 DFIQASSVAEREI
-579 LREEHGKRYFFL
+579 LREEQGSSYFL
-591 QKK
+591 LEKK

>member
-1 MLPAFEVKTLQ
+1 MA
-12 KIQHSAV
+12 
-19 SLEMRTTSP
+19 
-28 SNVIFNPWVLLLL
+28 NPWVLLLL
-41 FCGFVGPFA
+41 FCGLVGPFA

-63 RDAAVKMLQTEDY
+63 RDAAVKMLQTGDY

-136 DRRIAGTAALISA
+136 DRKIAGTAALISA

-164 VLLVLTLT
+164 VLLVLTIT
-172 GSALGFVGLLRD
+172 VSALGFAGLLRD
-184 GEQAKKMFLWLLYL
+184 GEQAKKKSLWLLYL

-210 ALALGGIGILYLRFN
+210 AVALGGIGILYLRFN

-236 YFPALLVA
+236 YLPALLVA
-244 LGIALFWFFAMW
+244 LAIAVFWFVAMW
-256 QLHGPDF
+256 QLHGPAF

-279 VWLVLQN
+279 LLLVLQN
-286 GTVASLLLLGM
+286 GTVASLLLVGM

-310 SALVTAWKENPQFFV
+310 DTLVTAWKENPQFFA
-325 FALLWGLAIVG
+325 FALLWGLAILG

-351 VAPVLA
+351 VTPVLA
-357 LWLAWILV
+357 LWLAWIVV
-365 RGGGIDR
+365 RGGGLER
-372 AKGLKVA
+372 AKGLKIA
-379 ALLLLSLVA
+379 AVFLFSLVA
-388 LVVGVNAWILVTGS
+388 LLVGVNAWILVTES
-402 SILIKSFVFSDINW
+402 SVRLKSFVFSEINW
-416 VFLTGSSGGLEVVY
+416 VFLTGSSRELAFIY

-439 YGLRTLLRSAVL
+439 YGVLTFLRSAVL
-451 PPKLLA
+451 PPKMLA

-469 ITRLISLPH
+469 VTRLISLPH
-478 QGSQVAKAVE
+478 QGVQAAAVVEEMGVA
-488 DIGID
+488 GP
-493 GAIGFAGNLH
+493 IGFAGNLH
-503 EGSKIRM
+503 AGSKIRM
-510 SLGTS
+510 SLGTA

-527 EEAKNYNYLIMED
+527 EEAKNYTYLILED
-540 RLLSEWDTVGYRVRV
+540 RLLSEWDTLGYEVRV

-566 DFIRASSSAEREE
+566 DLLLARSSAAREE
-579 LREEHGKRYFFL
+579 LREEQGRRYYL
-591 QKK
+591 LEKK

>member
-1 MLPAFEVKTLQ
+1 MRAAQP
-12 KIQHSAV
+12 SAV
-19 SLEMRTTSP
+19 
-28 SNVIFNPWVLLLL
+28 IANPWVLLLL
-41 FCGFVGPFA
+41 FCGLVGPFA

-63 RDAAVKMLQTEDY
+63 RDAAVKMLQTGDY

-106 VHAFGSRIF
+106 IHAFGSRVF

-164 VLLVLTLT
+164 VLLVLTIT
-172 GSALGFVGLLRD
+172 GAALGFVGLLRD
-184 GEQAKKMFLWLLYL
+184 GEQAMKKFLWLLYL

-210 ALALGGIGILYLRFN
+210 ALALGVIGILYLRFN
-225 PWQRISWKKLL
+225 PWQPVSWKKLL
-236 YFPALLVA
+236 YFPALLVG
-244 LGIALFWFFAMW
+244 LGIAVSWFVAMW
-256 QLHGPDF
+256 QLHGPAF

-279 VWLVLQN
+279 LWLVIQN
-286 GTVASLLLLGM
+286 GTVASLLLVGM

-304 AIPKLK
+304 AIPKAK
-310 SALVTAWKENPQFFV
+310 VTLVKAWKENPQFFT
-325 FALLWGLAIVG
+325 FALLWGLAILG
-336 MGALTSKFYERYLLP
+336 MGAFTSKFYERYLLP

-365 RGGGIDR
+365 RGGGLER
-372 AKGLKVA
+372 AKGMKVA
-379 ALLLLSLVA
+379 AVFLLLLDT
-388 LVVGVNAWILVTGS
+388 LVVGVNTWILVTGS
-402 SILIKSFVFSDINW
+402 SGALA
-416 VFLTGSSGGLEVVY
+416 VVY
-430 VGLGVLFLG
+430 VVLGVFFLG
-439 YGLRTLLRSAVL
+439 YGLKTLLRSSVL
-451 PPKLLA
+451 SPKLLS

-462 LFFQVTG
+462 LFFQVTS

-478 QGSQVAKAVE
+478 QGVQAAAVVEEMGVA
-488 DIGID
+488 GP
-493 GAIGFAGNLH
+493 IGFAGNLH
-503 EGSKIRM
+503 DGSKIRM
-510 SLGTS
+510 SLGTT
-515 YDLVDLSREGWK
+515 YKLIDLSREGWK
-527 EEAKNYNYLIMED
+527 EEAKNYTYLILED
-540 RLLSEWDTVGYRVRV
+540 RLLAEWDTVGYEVRV
-555 ASTHLDSKAIP
+555 ASIHLDSKAIP
-566 DFIRASSSAEREE
+566 DFLRASSLAERDE
-579 LREEHGKRYFFL
+579 LREKWGIRNFLL

>member
-1 MLPAFEVKTLQ
+1 
-12 KIQHSAV
+12 
-19 SLEMRTTSP
+19 MRAAQP
-28 SNVIFNPWVLLLL
+28 SDVISNPWVLLLL
-41 FCGFVGPFA
+41 FCGLVGPFA

-63 RDAAVKMLQTEDY
+63 RDAAVKMLQTGDY

-106 VHAFGSRIF
+106 VHAFGSRFF

-136 DRRIAGTAALISA
+136 DRKIAGTAALIAA
-149 SNPILIFAATRSIPD
+149 SNPILIFASTRSIPD
-164 VLLVLTLT
+164 VLLVLTMT
-172 GSALGFVGLLRD
+172 GSALGFAGLLRD
-184 GEQAKKMFLWLLYL
+184 GEQAKKKFLWLLYL

-210 ALALGGIGILYLRFN
+210 AMALGCIGILYLRFN
-225 PWQRISWKKLL
+225 PWQRVSWKKLL
-236 YFPALLVA
+236 YLPALLVA
-244 LGIALFWFFAMW
+244 LGIAMFWFVAMW
-256 QLHGPDF
+256 QLHGPVF
-263 LASFL
+263 LAIFL

-279 VWLVLQN
+279 LLLVLQN
-286 GTVASLLLLGM
+286 GTVASLLLVGM

-304 AIPKLK
+304 AIPKAK
-310 SALVTAWKENPQFFV
+310 DTLVTAWKENPQFFA
-325 FALLWGLAIVG
+325 FALLWGLAILG

-365 RGGGIDR
+365 RGGGFER

-379 ALLLLSLVA
+379 AMILLSLVT
-388 LVVGVNAWILVTGS
+388 LVVGVNVWMVITGS
-402 SILIKSFVFSDINW
+402 GDGLSF
-416 VFLTGSSGGLEVVY
+416 VY

-439 YGLRTLLRSAVL
+439 YGVWAFLRSSVL

-469 ITRLISLPH
+469 VTRLISLPH
-478 QGSQVAKAVE
+478 QGVQAAAVVEEMGVA
-488 DIGID
+488 GP
-493 GAIGFAGNLH
+493 IGFAGNLH

-510 SLGTS
+510 SLGTA

-527 EEAKNYNYLIMED
+527 EEAKNYTYLILED
-540 RLLSEWDTVGYRVRV
+540 RLLSEWDTVGYEVRV

-566 DFIRASSSAEREE
+566 DFLRASSSAAREE
-579 LREEHGKRYFFL
+579 LRAKQGKSYYFL

>member
-1 MLPAFEVKTLQ
+1 MRTAPS
-12 KIQHSAV
+12 SAV
-19 SLEMRTTSP
+19 IS
-28 SNVIFNPWVLLLL
+28 NPWVLALL
-41 FCGFVGPFA
+41 FCVLVGPFA

-63 RDAAVKMLQTEDY
+63 RDAAVKMLQTGDY

-136 DRRIAGTAALISA
+136 DRKIAGVAALIAA
-149 SNPILIFAATRSIPD
+149 SNPILIFASTRSIPD
-164 VLLVLTLT
+164 VLLVLTMT
-172 GSALGFVGLLRD
+172 GSALGFAGLLRD
-184 GEQAKKMFLWLLYL
+184 GEQAKKKFLWLLYL

-210 ALALGGIGILYLRFN
+210 AVALGGIGILYLRFN
-225 PWQRISWKKLL
+225 PWQRVSWKKLL
-236 YFPALLVA
+236 YLPALLVA
-244 LGIALFWFFAMW
+244 LGIAIFWFVAMW
-256 QLHGPDF
+256 QQHGPAF
-263 LASFL
+263 LDNFL

-279 VWLVLQN
+279 LLLVLQN
-286 GTVASLLLLGM
+286 GTVASLLLVGM

-304 AIPKLK
+304 AIPKVK
-310 SALVTAWKENPQFFV
+310 STLATAWKENPQFFA
-325 FALLWGLAIVG
+325 FAILWGLAILG

-365 RGGGIDR
+365 RGGGLDR

-379 ALLLLSLVA
+379 AVLLLSLVA
-388 LVVGVNAWILVTGS
+388 LVVGVNAWLLFTGS
-402 SILIKSFVFSDINW
+402 GDGWSFVY
-416 VFLTGSSGGLEVVY
+416 LA
-430 VGLGVLFLG
+430 LGVLFLG
-439 YGLRTLLRSAVL
+439 YGLWAFLRSAVL

-462 LFFQVTG
+462 LFFQLTG
-469 ITRLISLPH
+469 NTRLISLPH
-478 QGSQVAKAVE
+478 QGSQAAAVVE
-488 DIGID
+488 EIGVD
-493 GAIGFAGNLH
+493 GPIGFAGNLH

-510 SLGTS
+510 SLGTA

-527 EEAKNYNYLIMED
+527 EEAKNYSYLILED
-540 RLLSEWDTVGYRVRV
+540 RLLSEWDTVGYRVHV

-566 DFIRASSSAEREE
+566 DFIRASSSAAREE
-579 LREEHGKRYFFL
+579 LWVKQGRSYYFL
-591 QKK
+591 QNK

>member
-1 MLPAFEVKTLQ
+1 MRSASS
-12 KIQHSAV
+12 SAV
-19 SLEMRTTSP
+19 IS
-28 SNVIFNPWVLLLL
+28 NPWVLLLL
-41 FCGFVGPFA
+41 FCGLVGPFA
-50 LDFHLHYPDEIYY
+50 LDFHMHYPDEIYY
-63 RDAAVKMLQTEDY
+63 RDAAVKMMQTRDY

-149 SNPILIFAATRSIPD
+149 SNPILIFASTRSIPD

-172 GSALGFVGLLRD
+172 GSALGFAGLLRD
-184 GEQAKKMFLWLLYL
+184 GEQANKKFLWLLYL

-210 ALALGGIGILYLRFN
+210 ALALGGIGILYLRLN

-236 YFPALLVA
+236 YFPVLLVA
-244 LGIALFWFFAMW
+244 LGIGLFWFVAMW
-256 QLHGPDF
+256 QLHGSDF
-263 LASFL
+263 LGSFL

-279 VWLVLQN
+279 VVLVLQN
-286 GTVASLLLLGM
+286 GAVASLLLVGM

-310 SALVTAWKENPQFFV
+310 TTLATVWKENPQFFA
-325 FALLWGLAIVG
+325 FAILWGLAILG

-357 LWLAWILV
+357 LWLAWVLV
-365 RGGGIDR
+365 RGGGLER
-372 AKGLKVA
+372 VKGLRA
-379 ALLLLSLVA
+379 AAVVLLSLVTV
-388 LVVGVNAWILVTGS
+388 VVGGNAWLLGTGS
-402 SILIKSFVFSDINW
+402 GGRWSFVYLAFGI
-416 VFLTGSSGGLEVVY
+416 
-430 VGLGVLFLG
+430 LFLG
-439 YGLRTLLRSAVL
+439 YGVGILLRSSALTPMLLTVAV
-451 PPKLLA
+451 
-457 LSILF
+457 LF

-478 QGSQVAKAVE
+478 EGVQAKEVVE
-488 DIGID
+488 KLGVK
-493 GAIGFAGNLH
+493 GPFGFAGNLH
-503 EGSKIRM
+503 QGSKIRM
-510 SLGTS
+510 SLGPD
-515 YDLVDLSREGWK
+515 YEVIDLPREGWK
-527 EEAKNYNYLIMED
+527 KEAKGFRYLILED
-540 RLLSEWDTVGYRVRV
+540 HLLSEWDTLGYTVEV
-555 ASTHLDSKAIP
+555 VSSKLDEKAIP
-566 DFIRASSSAEREE
+566 GFLLDSSSAERQE
-579 LREEHGKRYFFL
+579 LQNNQGRTYFL
-591 QKK
+591 LEKK

>member
-1 MLPAFEVKTLQ
+1 MRTAQP
-12 KIQHSAV
+12 SAV
-19 SLEMRTTSP
+19 
-28 SNVIFNPWVLLLL
+28 IANPWVLLLL
-41 FCGFVGPFA
+41 FCGLVGPFA

-63 RDAAVKMLQTEDY
+63 RDAAVKMLQNGDY

-91 ILTYWAVLAG
+91 ILPYWAVLAG

-106 VHAFGSRIF
+106 VHAFGSRFF

-130 GKTVFG
+130 GKIVFG

-172 GSALGFVGLLRD
+172 GSALGFAGLLRD
-184 GEQAKKMFLWLLYL
+184 GEQAKKKFLWLLYL

-210 ALALGGIGILYLRFN
+210 AVALGGIGILYLRFN

-236 YFPALLVA
+236 YLPALIVA
-244 LGIALFWFFAMW
+244 IGIALFWFVAMW
-256 QLHGPDF
+256 QLHGPVF
-263 LASFL
+263 LAGFL

-279 VWLVLQN
+279 VLLVLQN
-286 GTVASLLLLGM
+286 GTVASLLIVGM

-310 SALVTAWKENPQFFV
+310 STLVTAWKENPQFFA
-325 FALLWGLAIVG
+325 FAILWGLAILG

-365 RGGGIDR
+365 RGGGLDR

-379 ALLLLSLVA
+379 AVLLLSLVA
-388 LVVGVNAWILVTGS
+388 LVVGVNAWLLGTGS
-402 SILIKSFVFSDINW
+402 GDGWSFVY
-416 VFLTGSSGGLEVVY
+416 LA
-430 VGLGVLFLG
+430 LGVLFLG
-439 YGLRTLLRSAVL
+439 YGLWAFLRSAVL

-457 LSILF
+457 LSLLF

-478 QGSQVAKAVE
+478 QGVQAAAVVE
-488 DIGID
+488 EMGV
-493 GAIGFAGNLH
+493 GGPIGFAGNLH

-515 YDLVDLSREGWK
+515 YDLIDLSREGWK
-527 EEAKNYNYLIMED
+527 EEAKNYSYLILED
-540 RLLSEWDTVGYRVRV
+540 RLLSEWDTVGYRVQV

-566 DFIRASSSAEREE
+566 DFIRASSSAAREE
-579 LREEHGKRYFFL
+579 LWVKQGRSYYFL

>member
-1 MLPAFEVKTLQ
+1 MRTAQ
-12 KIQHSAV
+12 SSAV
-19 SLEMRTTSP
+19 
-28 SNVIFNPWVLLLL
+28 IANPWVLLLL
-41 FCGFVGPFA
+41 FCGLVGPFA

-63 RDAAVKMLQTEDY
+63 RDAAVRMLQTEDY

-106 VHAFGSRIF
+106 VHAFGSRFF

-136 DRRIAGTAALISA
+136 DRKIAGTAALIAA
-149 SNPILIFAATRSIPD
+149 SNPILIFASTRSIPD
-164 VLLVLTLT
+164 VLLVLTIT
-172 GSALGFVGLLRD
+172 VTALGFAGLLRD
-184 GEQAKKMFLWLLYL
+184 GEQAKKKFLWLLYL

-210 ALALGGIGILYLRFN
+210 AVALGGIGILYLRFN
-225 PWQRISWKKLL
+225 PWQQVSWKKLL
-236 YFPALLVA
+236 YLPALLVA
-244 LGIALFWFFAMW
+244 LGIALFWFIAMW
-256 QLHGPDF
+256 QLHGPAF
-263 LASFL
+263 LDSFL

-279 VWLVLQN
+279 LWLIIQN
-286 GTVASLLLLGM
+286 GTVASLLVVGM

-310 SALVTAWKENPQFFV
+310 DTLVTTWKENPQFFA
-325 FALLWGLAIVG
+325 FALLWGLAILG

-357 LWLAWILV
+357 LWLAWLLV
-365 RGGGIDR
+365 RGGGLER
-372 AKGLKVA
+372 AKALKIA
-379 ALLLLSLVA
+379 AVLLLSFLA

-402 SILIKSFVFSDINW
+402 SGW
-416 VFLTGSSGGLEVVY
+416 VSVGYGS
-430 VGLGVLFLG
+430 LGVLFLG
-439 YGLRTLLRSAVL
+439 YGVWTLLGASVL
-451 PPKLLA
+451 PSKLLA

-478 QGSQVAKAVE
+478 QGSQAAAVVKE
-488 DIGID
+488 LGV
-493 GAIGFAGNLH
+493 GEPIGFAGNLH
-503 EGSKIRM
+503 DGSKIRM
-510 SLGTS
+510 SLGTA

-527 EEAKNYNYLIMED
+527 GEAKNYTYLILED
-540 RLLSEWDTVGYRVRV
+540 RLLSEWDTVGYEVQV

-566 DFIRASSSAEREE
+566 DFLRASSTAAREE
-579 LREEHGKRYFFL
+579 IRIKQGRRYFLL